1 MNKSKLLFAV
11 VIGLVFAEGAGLL
24 YAGYRSQQLS
34 KALKSIKPGFEQLT
48 VKEKEDSDKY
58 AELVKQYE
66 SVKEDRSNL
75 TAQIK
80 RLTQEQGSIKELE
93 GVITELKKEKEG
105 TDNNNA
111 ALKKEAGTLRA
122 SQERLTKERKDL
134 IAANKKLI
142 KTAALSELR
151 RKNVVLQKDNRTLSG
166 TLNKKDNTIKKFRQD
181 IDKAK
186 VEKAELA
193 SRIKD
198 LEKKYT
204 DAVKKNKRLE
214 GDIRN
219 MPQKFSEI
227 ARQNKLLSKETA
239 KMHYNLG
246 VFYTKNKEYDR
257 AAMEFKKVI
266 DIDPNDAYAHFNLGY
281 IYAEYIV
288 NRDKA
293 VSEFRQYLLLAKS
306 DDKDVDWVKR
316 YILTWDTYDGK
327 VPMR

>member
-93 GVITELKKEKEG
+93 GVIAELKKEKEG

-111 ALKKEAGTLRA
+111 ALKKEVGTLRA

-151 RKNVVLQKDNRTLSG
+151 RKNVALQKDSRTLSG

-186 VEKAELA
+186 VEKTELA

-293 VSEFRQYLLLAKS
+293 VAEFRQYLLLAKS